1 MKKTNIGRSIE
12 KLFLKI
18 KIYLDFFTVI
28 SVLGILLYRIDAL
41 RKICRKISLY
51 ISTWYLDVSLECIK
65 NIYLNIERIFRI
77 IIVIF
82 LVTEILQWMWGVIW
96 DWWLKNQNGRNRFE
110 NSLFRYLRDS
120 SIPRCFLVTGEWGS
134 GKTYDVQNFF
144 DQYFR
149 YSGTKIFRIS
159 CFGIDSRKEII
170 KEINNTIEQNDK
182 SFYTLVIKVLQFVP
196 IIGSPIEKFLKKTYG
211 YDTIKKGSIFIFD
224 DFERITSRS
233 IRNRESSKLYRKSTS
248 LLSNATRGRNTF
260 SEFKEIKDEFEA
272 VGKAFYKIEDFFT
285 NNLEQSDIDKY
296 NIVIGLI
303 NDIIETYGM
312 KVIIICNSEMLGEK
326 FVHDILRSKLNCIEY
341 KKIVS
346 PLAKRGMIDE
356 CLSNIVFEDTE
367 KFNLIGKYLNQYVK
381 NNLDNTILSLQF
393 HNLRLFGSLL
403 EAFICTANMFDTRDL
418 TNEFM
423 NSLFNSVMITHWGF
437 YNGNIS
443 SLGEFPTGGNI
454 EFLMQL
460 FYGTSIE
467 LIRMNNTNEDIKW
480 IDINISG
487 YWILNLSIPE
497 NSKDIVEK
505 ESVKYFV

>member
-51 ISTWYLDVSLECIK
+51 ISTWYLDVSLEYIK

-233 IRNRESSKLYRKSTS
+233 IRNRESGKLYRKSTS

-260 SEFKEIKDEFEA
+260 SEFE
-272 VGKAFYKIEDFFT
+272 
-285 NNLEQSDIDKY
+285 
-296 NIVIGLI
+296 
-303 NDIIETYGM
+303 
-312 KVIIICNSEMLGEK
+312 
-326 FVHDILRSKLNCIEY
+326 
-341 KKIVS
+341 
-346 PLAKRGMIDE
+346 
-356 CLSNIVFEDTE
+356 
-367 KFNLIGKYLNQYVK
+367 
-381 NNLDNTILSLQF
+381 
-393 HNLRLFGSLL
+393 
-403 EAFICTANMFDTRDL
+403 
-418 TNEFM
+418 
-423 NSLFNSVMITHWGF
+423 
-437 YNGNIS
+437 
-443 SLGEFPTGGNI
+443 
-454 EFLMQL
+454 
-460 FYGTSIE
+460 
-467 LIRMNNTNEDIKW
+467 
-480 IDINISG
+480 
-487 YWILNLSIPE
+487 
-497 NSKDIVEK
+497 
-505 ESVKYFV
+505 